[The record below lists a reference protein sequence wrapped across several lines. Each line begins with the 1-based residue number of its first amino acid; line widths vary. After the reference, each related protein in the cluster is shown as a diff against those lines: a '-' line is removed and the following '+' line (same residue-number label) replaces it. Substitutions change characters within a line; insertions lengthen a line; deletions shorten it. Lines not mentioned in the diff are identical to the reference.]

1 MIKKRVF
8 LVVMAVLMTVLA
20 ACGDKNGESNE
31 DSNDATSSV
40 VMSGNG
46 IQTILDR
53 GYVNVGCKADIKK
66 FGYQNTSTGEYEGFE
81 IDLAY
86 EIAAEI
92 FGCTSDEAKSRNLC
106 RFTAVTA
113 ATRGELLDNGTLDMV
128 IATYTIK
135 PERLES
141 WNFSTP
147 YYNDYVGL
155 MTLKDENLNTIADL
169 DDCIVGVAQGAST
182 ENEIENYI
190 ASNNIDADISYQEF
204 DTYPLLCAALFTG
217 NIDAFAVDRSIL
229 SSYMNDSTMIMEERF
244 GQQQYGIATR
254 LNNKDLSEFV
264 DQIVNDRLKD
274 GTINSLIEKWEIQ

>member
-1 MIKKRVF
+1 MVAILLILTLAITGCGNKKEQ
-8 LVVMAVLMTVLA
+8 
-20 ACGDKNGESNE
+20 NSNESN
-31 DSNDATSSV
+31 SV
-40 VMSGNG
+40 VVSGNG

-66 FGYQNTSTGEYEGFE
+66 FGYQNTSTGQYEGFE

-86 EIAAEI
+86 EIAGDI
-92 FGCTSDEAKSRNLC
+92 FGCTAEEAKEQNLC

-147 YYNDYVGL
+147 YYTDYVGI
-155 MTLKDENLNTIADL
+155 MTLKEESLTTLSDL

-182 ENEIENYI
+182 ETEMENYLGDHGI
-190 ASNNIDADISYQEF
+190 EADITYQEF

-229 SSYMNDSTMIMEERF
+229 SSYMNSSTMIMNEKF
-244 GQQQYGIATR
+244 GQQQYGVATR
-254 LNNKDLSEFV
+254 LSNSEFSAFV
-264 DQIVNDRLKD
+264 DQIIKERLKN
-274 GTINSLIEKWEIQ
+274 GTIQGLIDKWEIQ